1 VTKPKMT
8 FQRYIDL
15 NGKTEKTESAIPNI
29 HPVDELHAIREEI
42 AQLQDRADQIRDGLL
57 AEGLDLIRGDQH
69 TARIIDGKRETLD
82 KKALIEA
89 FGEKII
95 APYIKVTT
103 YKTVKIVEN

>member
-1 VTKPKMT
+1 MPKLKTPVNMT
-8 FQRYIDL
+8 
-15 NGKTEKTESAIPNI
+15 EPPAIPNI

-42 AQLQDRADQIRDGLL
+42 AQLQDRADTIRDGLL
-57 AEGLDLIRGDQH
+57 ATGVDLIHGDQH
-69 TARIIDGKRETLD
+69 TAKIIEAKRETLD

-95 APYIKVTT
+95 APYIKSTV